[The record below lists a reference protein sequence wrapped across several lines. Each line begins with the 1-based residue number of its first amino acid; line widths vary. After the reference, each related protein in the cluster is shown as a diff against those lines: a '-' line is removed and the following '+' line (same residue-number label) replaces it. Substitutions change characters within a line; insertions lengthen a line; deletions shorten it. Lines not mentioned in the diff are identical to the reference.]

1 MRIREPR
8 EFIALAHGITAID
21 TGYVRPM
28 LDASHLVVRN
38 HRGAFVDTGTAHSV
52 PRLLDAV
59 QRAGLEPED
68 VDYIL
73 LTHIHLDHAGGA
85 GQLAEALPNA
95 TVVVHPRGAKHLAE
109 PEKLVAGTKAV
120 YGEKAFAELYG
131 EILPIPAARIK
142 TVEDGE
148 RLLLGGSPLEFIH
161 TPGHA
166 LHHYCIVDLEGDGIF
181 TGDTFGIS
189 YRDLDTRNGPFIFPA
204 TTPTHFDP
212 DQAHASIDRLMRYR
226 PQAMYLTHYSR
237 VEGNLDKLAE
247 DLHADLV
254 AFVEIARR
262 CADQPERVDAIKRM
276 MRAYL
281 GARLD
286 EHGFADDPERRDAVL
301 DMDLTLNA
309 QGLDVWLQRTQR

>member
-1 MRIREPR
+1 MEPR
-8 EFIALAHGITAID
+8 DEQLFHLLPHGITAID

-38 HRGAFVDTGTAHSV
+38 LRGAFVDTGTAHSA

-59 QRAGLEPED
+59 QQAGLEPED
-68 VDYIL
+68 VDYIF

-109 PEKLVAGTKAV
+109 PDKLVAGTQAV

-131 EILPIPAARIK
+131 EILPIPAKRIK
-142 TVEDGE
+142 TVADGE

-166 LHHYCIVDLEGDGIF
+166 LHHYCMVDLEGDGIF

-212 DQAHASIDRLMRYR
+212 DQAHASIDRLMRYH

-237 VEGNLDKLAE
+237 VAGDLEKLAE

-254 AFVEIARR
+254 AFVEIAQR
-262 CADQPERVDAIKRM
+262 CAEETDRIEAIKCM

-286 EHGFADDPERRDAVL
+286 EHGFPDDPVRRDQVL

-309 QGLDVWLQRTQR
+309 QGLDVWLQRTRA